1 MVFKKRVNTNRKEL
15 AILEF
20 DMLQGKFTEA
30 DARQLNPLVLAYI
43 GDSVYDL
50 FIRTY
55 LISNN
60 RNMNVNHIN
69 IKAVSFVKAHS
80 QSSLIRE
87 LFEQLT
93 DEEILIY
100 KRGRNAK
107 SGTTPK
113 NADVV
118 EYRAATGFEAL
129 LGYLYLKEDNNR
141 LNFILNKVIEI
152 REGNEGVL

>member
-1 MVFKKRVNTNRKEL
+1 
-15 AILEF
+15 
-20 DMLQGKFTEA
+20 
-30 DARQLNPLVLAYI
+30 
-43 GDSVYDL
+43 
-50 FIRTY
+50 
-55 LISNN
+55 LI
-60 RNMNVNHIN
+60 
-69 IKAVSFVKAHS
+69 
-80 QSSLIRE
+80 
-87 LFEQLT
+87 EQLT
-93 DEEILIY
+93 EEEILIY